1 MTTQTLGPYAPDR
14 AIVEALSKRQPLEP
28 RRVLD
33 ARLSA
38 FDTYL
43 ELPVP
48 GERSE
53 GWRRT
58 NFTGIDLSPVE
69 PERAVCDFS
78 VAPPDSGRGLVVDL
92 LEEGVARG
100 GAPGVLNTDA
110 GLSISKFSSLAQALW
125 FSGGIIDIP
134 AGFQATAPIV
144 VDWKSGTYPRLEIH
158 VGKGARASV
167 LEMSSLPG
175 LLTTGIVDIYVEDD
189 AHLTY
194 VHAQNAPRD
203 AVVFSHQRARLG
215 RNAKLITLNFAIGGK
230 LSRADVE
237 VNLAGQGAES
247 DMLGLVFGEGDQQ
260 FAFQTLQG
268 HHAPDTRS
276 DLLYKSALDDRS
288 HSAYTGVIS
297 IGHDA
302 PRSEAYQANRNL
314 LLSDGARADTEPK
327 LAILIDDVTRCTH
340 GATVGPI
347 DEEQLFYLRSR
358 GIDPQAATKIIAE
371 GFFQDVFAKVG
382 DERLTASLQELIA
395 PHIGRLGAN

>member
-1 MTTQTLGPYAPDR
+1 MTTQTLGAYAPDR
-14 AIVEALSKRQPLEP
+14 ASIEALSDKLFPKRVME
-28 RRVLD
+28 
-33 ARLSA
+33 ARLTA
-38 FDTYL
+38 FDKYVG
-43 ELPVP
+43 LPMP

-58 NFTGIDLSPVE
+58 NLAGIDLSPI
-69 PERAVCDFS
+69 PPDRAICEFT
-78 VAPPDSGRGLVVDL
+78 VAPADSGRGLVTDL
-92 LEEGVARG
+92 LEEGVMRG
-100 GAPGVLNTDA
+100 SPGVLNTDT
-110 GLSISKFSSLAQALW
+110 GLSISKFSALAQALW
-125 FSGGIIDIP
+125 VSGGYINIP
-134 AGFQATAPIV
+134 DGYEMTAPIV
-144 VDWKSGTYPRLEIH
+144 VDWKSGAYPRLEIH

-175 LLTTGIVDIYVEDD
+175 RLTTGIVDIYVHDD

-276 DLLYKSALDDRS
+276 DLLYKSALDDQS
-288 HSAYTGVIS
+288 HSAYTGVIE

-347 DEEQLFYLRSR
+347 DEEQLFYVRSR
-358 GIDPQAATKIIAE
+358 GIDPEAATKIIAE

>member
-1 MTTQTLGPYAPDR
+1 MTTQTLGAYAPDR
-14 AIVEALSKRQPLEP
+14 ASVEALSKRTDPEEVQA
-28 RRVLD
+28 
-33 ARLSA
+33 ARLIA
-38 FDTYL
+38 FDKYL
-43 ELPVP
+43 ALPMP

-58 NFTGIDLSPVE
+58 NFAGIDLSPVA
-69 PERAVCDFS
+69 PDRAVCEFT
-78 VAPPDSGRGLVVDL
+78 VAAADSGRGVLAGPLD
-92 LEEGVARG
+92 EGVLR
-100 GAPGVLNTDA
+100 GAPGVLNTDT
-110 GLSISKFSSLAQALW
+110 GLSISKFSALAQAVW
-125 FSGGIIDIP
+125 ISGGSVVIP
-134 AGFQATAPIV
+134 DGVAMTAPIV
-144 VDWKSGTYPRLEIH
+144 VEWKSGVYPRLDIY

-167 LEMSSLPG
+167 FELSSLPG
-175 LLTTGIVDIYVEDD
+175 TLTTGIVDIHVDDD

-203 AVVFSHQRARLG
+203 VVVFSHQRARLG

-260 FAFQTLQG
+260 FGFQTLQG

-288 HSAYTGVIS
+288 HSSYTGVIE

-347 DEEQLFYLRSR
+347 DEEQLFYVRSR
-358 GIDPQAATKIIAE
+358 GIDPQSATKIIAE

-382 DERLTASLQELIA
+382 DDRLTASLQEMIA

>member
-1 MTTQTLGPYAPDR
+1 MSTQTLGAYAPDR
-14 AIVEALSKRQPLEP
+14 ASIEALSKRHPLEP
-28 RRVLD
+28 AAVLE

-38 FDTYL
+38 FEKYL
-43 ELPVP
+43 ALPLP

-58 NFTGIDLSPVE
+58 NFAGIDLSPVA
-69 PERAVCDFS
+69 PDRAVCAFT
-78 VAPPDSGRGLVVDL
+78 VAPADSDRGLVVDV

-100 GAPGVLNTDA
+100 ITNATNTDV
-110 GLSISKFSSLAQALW
+110 GLSISKFSALAQAVW
-125 FSGGIIDIP
+125 MSGGIIYIP
-134 AGFQATAPIV
+134 DGVQLSAPII
-144 VDWKSGTYPRLEIH
+144 VDWKSGSYPRLEIH
-158 VGKGARASV
+158 VGKGARVSV
-167 LEMSSLPG
+167 LELSSLPG
-175 LLTTGIVDIYVEDD
+175 RLTTGISDIHVGDD
-189 AHLTY
+189 AQLTY

-203 AVVFSHQRARLG
+203 TIVFSHQRARLG

-230 LSRADVE
+230 LARADVE

-276 DLLYKSALDDRS
+276 DLLYKSALDDQS
-288 HSAYTGVIS
+288 HSAYTGVIE

-382 DERLTASLQELIA
+382 DERLTSTLQELIA
-395 PHIGRLGAN
+395 PHIGRLGSS

>member
-1 MTTQTLGPYAPDR
+1 MTTQTLGAYTPDR
-14 AIVEALSKRQPLEP
+14 ASVEALSDRLLPG
-28 RRVLD
+28 RVMD
-33 ARLSA
+33 ARLAA
-38 FDTYL
+38 FEKYL
-43 ELPVP
+43 ALPTP

-58 NFTGIDLSPVE
+58 NFAGIDLSPV
-69 PERAVCDFS
+69 PPDRAVCEFT
-78 VAPPDSGRGLVVDL
+78 VAPADAGRGLVTDL
-92 LEEGVARG
+92 LEEGVLRG
-100 GAPGVLNTDA
+100 SPGVLNTDT
-110 GLSISKFSSLAQALW
+110 GLSISKFSALAQALW
-125 FSGGIIDIP
+125 MSGGIINIP
-134 AGFQATAPIV
+134 DGYEMTAPIV
-144 VDWKSGTYPRLEIH
+144 VDWKSGAYPRLEIH

-175 LLTTGIVDIYVEDD
+175 RLTTGIVDIYVHDD

-276 DLLYKSALDDRS
+276 DLLYKSALDDQS
-288 HSAYTGVIS
+288 HAGYTGVIE

-347 DEEQLFYLRSR
+347 DEEQLFYVRSR
-358 GIDPQAATKIIAE
+358 GIDPEAATKIIAE

-395 PHIGRLGAN
+395 PHIGRLGAT

>member
-1 MTTQTLGPYAPDR
+1 MSTQTLGAYAPDR
-14 AIVEALSKRQPLEP
+14 ASVEALSTRTDP
-28 RRVLD
+28 REVQA
-33 ARLSA
+33 ARLIA
-38 FDTYL
+38 FEKY
-43 ELPVP
+43 EALPMP

-58 NFTGIDLSPVE
+58 NFGGIDLSPVA
-69 PERAVCDFS
+69 PERAVCAFT
-78 VAPPDSGRGLVVDL
+78 VAPADSGRGLSTGL
-92 LEEGVARG
+92 LDDGSISG
-100 GAPGVLNTDA
+100 SPGILNTDT
-110 GLSISKFSSLAQALW
+110 GLSIAKFSALAQALW
-125 FSGGIIDIP
+125 VSGGIIDVP
-134 AGFQATAPIV
+134 AGFEMTAPIV
-144 VDWKSGTYPRLEIH
+144 VDWKSGAYPRLEIH

-175 LLTTGIVDIYVEDD
+175 RLTTGIVDIYVHDD

-288 HSAYTGVIS
+288 HSSYTGVIK

-347 DEEQLFYLRSR
+347 DEEQLFYVRSR

-382 DERLTASLQELIA
+382 DDRLTASLQELIA
-395 PHIGRLGAN
+395 PHIGRLGAT

>member
-1 MTTQTLGPYAPDR
+1 MSTQTLGAYAPDR
-14 AIVEALSKRQPLEP
+14 ASVEALSKRQPFEAQE
-28 RRVLD
+28 VLD

-38 FDTYL
+38 FEKYL
-43 ELPVP
+43 ALPMP

-58 NFTGIDLSPVE
+58 NFAGIDLSPAE
-69 PERAVCDFS
+69 PDRAVCEFT
-78 VAPPDSGRGLVVDL
+78 VAQSDSGRGVIA
-92 LEEGVARG
+92 EGLDETVARG
-100 GAPGVLNTDA
+100 RSSVTNTDV
-110 GLSISKFSSLAQALW
+110 GLSISKFSALAQALW
-125 FSGGIIDIP
+125 ISGGSIVIP
-134 AGFQATAPIV
+134 DGFQATAPIV
-144 VDWKSGTYPRLEIH
+144 VDWKSGSYPRLDIH
-158 VGKGARASV
+158 VGKGARASI
-167 LEMSSLPG
+167 LELSSLPG
-175 LLTTGIVDIYVEDD
+175 RLTAGIVDIHVDDD
-189 AHLTY
+189 AQLTY
-194 VHAQNAPRD
+194 VHAQNAPRET
-203 AVVFSHQRARLG
+203 VVFSHQRARLG

-230 LSRADVE
+230 LARADVE

-288 HSAYTGVIS
+288 HSAYTGVIE

-347 DEEQLFYLRSR
+347 DEEQLFYLQSR
-358 GIDPQAATKIIAE
+358 GIGPQAATKIIAE
-371 GFFQDVFAKVG
+371 GFFQDVFAKAG
-382 DERLTASLQELIA
+382 DERLTESLQKMIA
-395 PHIGRLGAN
+395 PHIGRLGS

>member
-1 MTTQTLGPYAPDR
+1 MSTQTLGAYAPDR
-14 AIVEALSKRQPLEP
+14 ASVEALANSTYAKWVME
-28 RRVLD
+28 
-33 ARLSA
+33 ARLAA
-38 FDTYL
+38 FENYL
-43 ELPVP
+43 ALPMP

-58 NFTGIDLSPVE
+58 NFAGIDLSPAE
-69 PERAVCDFS
+69 PQRAEFEFIIS
-78 VAPPDSGRGLVVDL
+78 QADSGRGVLVEALDDA
-92 LEEGVARG
+92 VARG
-100 GAPGVLNTDA
+100 LSSVANTDV
-110 GLSISKFSSLAQALW
+110 GLSISKFSALAQALW
-125 FSGGIIDIP
+125 ISGCAIVIP
-134 AGFQATAPIV
+134 DGVEMSAPIV
-144 VDWKSGTYPRLEIH
+144 VDWKAGSYPRLDIH
-158 VGKGARASV
+158 VGKGARASI
-167 LEMSSLPG
+167 LELSSLPG
-175 LLTTGIVDIYVEDD
+175 RLTTGIVDIHLDDD

-194 VHAQNAPRD
+194 VHAQNAPRHSI
-203 AVVFSHQRARLG
+203 VFSHQRARLG

-260 FAFQTLQG
+260 FGFQTLQG

-276 DLLYKSALDDRS
+276 DLLYKSALDDQS
-288 HSAYTGVIS
+288 HSSYTGVIE

-347 DEEQLFYLRSR
+347 DEEQLFYLQSR

-382 DERLTASLQELIA
+382 DERLTESLQAMIA
-395 PHIGRLGAN
+395 PHIGRLGLS

>member
-1 MTTQTLGPYAPDR
+1 MSMQTLGAYAPDR
-14 AIVEALSKRQPLEP
+14 ASIEALANVTFPKQVME
-28 RRVLD
+28 
-33 ARLSA
+33 ARLIA
-38 FDTYL
+38 FEKYL
-43 ELPVP
+43 ALPMP

-58 NFTGIDLSPVE
+58 NFAGIDLSPAE
-69 PERAVCDFS
+69 PQRAEFEFIIS
-78 VAPPDSGRGLVVDL
+78 QADSGRGVLVEALDDAA
-92 LEEGVARG
+92 ARG
-100 GAPGVLNTDA
+100 LSSVANTDV
-110 GLSISKFSSLAQALW
+110 GLSISKFSALAQALW
-125 FSGGIIDIP
+125 ISGGAIVIP
-134 AGFQATAPIV
+134 DGVEMSAPIV
-144 VDWKSGTYPRLEIH
+144 VDWKSGSYPRLDIH

-167 LEMSSLPG
+167 LELSSLPG
-175 LLTTGIVDIYVEDD
+175 RLTTGIVDIHLDDD

-194 VHAQNAPRD
+194 VHAQNAPRHSI
-203 AVVFSHQRARLG
+203 VFSHQRARLG

-260 FAFQTLQG
+260 FGFQTLQG

-276 DLLYKSALDDRS
+276 DLLYKSALDDQS
-288 HSAYTGVIS
+288 HSGYTGVIE

-347 DEEQLFYLRSR
+347 DEEQLFYLQSR

-382 DERLTASLQELIA
+382 DERLTESLQAMIA
-395 PHIGRLGAN
+395 PHIGRLGLS

>member
-1 MTTQTLGPYAPDR
+1 MATQTLRPYAPDR
-14 AIVEALSKRQPLEP
+14 ESIEARSLRLSEPKAVLE
-28 RRVLD
+28 
-33 ARLSA
+33 ARLA
-38 FDTYL
+38 AL
-43 ELPVP
+43 ERYAQLPLP
-48 GERSE
+48 TERSE

-58 NFTGIDLSPVE
+58 DFTGIDLSPVE
-69 PERAVCDFS
+69 PVHAACDIT
-78 VAPPDSGRGLVVDL
+78 VAPADAERGVIAET
-92 LEEGVARG
+92 LEQSVNRRTA
-100 GAPGVLNTDA
+100 AVTNTDI
-110 GLSISKFSSLAQALW
+110 GLSISKFSALAQAVW
-125 FSGGIIDIP
+125 MSGGTIVVP
-134 AGFQATAPIV
+134 AGVALSAPII
-144 VDWKSGTYPRLEIH
+144 VDWISGTYPRLEIY
-158 VGKGARASV
+158 VEKGARASV
-167 LEMSSLPG
+167 LETCSTPDRM
-175 LLTTGIVDIYVEDD
+175 TTGIVDIHVDDD
-189 AHLTY
+189 AQLTY

-215 RNAKLITLNFAIGGK
+215 RNAKLVTLNFAIGGK

-260 FAFQTLQG
+260 FGFQTLQG

-288 HSAYTGVIS
+288 HSSYTGVIS

-314 LLSDGARADTEPK
+314 LLADGARADTEPK
-327 LAILIDDVTRCTH
+327 LAILIDDVARCTH

-347 DEEQLFYLRSR
+347 DEEQLFYVRSR

-382 DERLTASLQELIA
+382 DERLTSGLQAMIA
-395 PHIGRLGAN
+395 PHIGRLGSG

>member
-1 MTTQTLGPYAPDR
+1 MTTQTLGAYTPDR
-14 AIVEALSKRQPLEP
+14 ASVEALSD
-28 RRVLD
+28 RVLPTRVMD
-33 ARLSA
+33 ARLAA
-38 FDTYL
+38 FEKYAA
-43 ELPVP
+43 LPMP

-58 NFTGIDLSPVE
+58 NFAGIDLSPV
-69 PERAVCDFS
+69 PPDRAVCEFT
-78 VAPPDSGRGLVVDL
+78 VAPADSGRGLVTDL
-92 LEEGVARG
+92 LEEGVLRG
-100 GAPGVLNTDA
+100 SPGVLNTDT
-110 GLSISKFSSLAQALW
+110 GLSIAKFSALAQALW
-125 FSGGIIDIP
+125 MSGGIINIP
-134 AGFQATAPIV
+134 DGYEMTAPIV
-144 VDWKSGTYPRLEIH
+144 VDWKAGAYPRLEIH

-175 LLTTGIVDIYVEDD
+175 RLTTGIVDIYVHDD

-194 VHAQNAPRD
+194 VHAQNAPRH

-268 HHAPDTRS
+268 HRAPDTRS
-276 DLLYKSALDDRS
+276 DLLYKSALDDQS
-288 HSAYTGVIS
+288 HSAYTGVIE

-327 LAILIDDVTRCTH
+327 LAILIDDVARCTH

-358 GIDPQAATKIIAE
+358 GIDPEAATKIIAE
-371 GFFQDVFAKVG
+371 GFFHDVFAKVG

>member
-1 MTTQTLGPYAPDR
+1 MSMQTLGAYAPDR
-14 AIVEALSKRQPLEP
+14 ASIEALANVAFPKQVME
-28 RRVLD
+28 
-33 ARLSA
+33 ARLIA
-38 FDTYL
+38 FEKYL
-43 ELPVP
+43 ALPMP

-58 NFTGIDLSPVE
+58 NFAGIDLSPAE
-69 PERAVCDFS
+69 PQRAEFEFIIS
-78 VAPPDSGRGLVVDL
+78 QADSGRGVLVEALDDAA
-92 LEEGVARG
+92 ARG
-100 GAPGVLNTDA
+100 LSSVANTDV
-110 GLSISKFSSLAQALW
+110 GLSISKFSALAQALW
-125 FSGGIIDIP
+125 ISGGAIVIP
-134 AGFQATAPIV
+134 DGVEMSAPIV
-144 VDWKSGTYPRLEIH
+144 VDWKSGSYPRLEIH

-167 LEMSSLPG
+167 LELSSLPG
-175 LLTTGIVDIYVEDD
+175 RLTTGIVDIHLDDD

-194 VHAQNAPRD
+194 VHAQNAPRHSI
-203 AVVFSHQRARLG
+203 VFSHQRARLG

-260 FAFQTLQG
+260 FGFQTLQG

-276 DLLYKSALDDRS
+276 DLLYKSALDDQS
-288 HSAYTGVIS
+288 HSGYTGVIE

-347 DEEQLFYLRSR
+347 DEEQLFYLQSR

-382 DERLTASLQELIA
+382 DERLTESLQAMIA
-395 PHIGRLGAN
+395 PHIGRLGLS

>member
-1 MTTQTLGPYAPDR
+1 MSMQTLGAYAPDR
-14 AIVEALSKRQPLEP
+14 ASIEALANVAFPKQVME
-28 RRVLD
+28 
-33 ARLSA
+33 ARLIA
-38 FDTYL
+38 FEKYL
-43 ELPVP
+43 ALPMP

-58 NFTGIDLSPVE
+58 NFAGIDLSPAE
-69 PERAVCDFS
+69 PQRAEFEFIIS
-78 VAPPDSGRGLVVDL
+78 QADSGRGVLVEALDDAA
-92 LEEGVARG
+92 ARG
-100 GAPGVLNTDA
+100 LSSVANTDV
-110 GLSISKFSSLAQALW
+110 GLSISKFSALAQALW
-125 FSGGIIDIP
+125 ISGGAIVIP
-134 AGFQATAPIV
+134 DGVEMSAPIV
-144 VDWKSGTYPRLEIH
+144 VDWKSGSYPRLDIH

-167 LEMSSLPG
+167 LELSSLPG
-175 LLTTGIVDIYVEDD
+175 RLTTGIVDIHLDDD

-194 VHAQNAPRD
+194 VHAQNAPRHSI
-203 AVVFSHQRARLG
+203 VFSHQRARLG

-260 FAFQTLQG
+260 FGFQTLQG

-276 DLLYKSALDDRS
+276 DLLYKSALDDQS
-288 HSAYTGVIS
+288 HSGYTGVIE

-347 DEEQLFYLRSR
+347 DEEQLFYLQSR

-382 DERLTASLQELIA
+382 DERLTESLQAMIA
-395 PHIGRLGAN
+395 PHIGRLGLS

>member
-1 MTTQTLGPYAPDR
+1 MSTQTLGAYAPDR
-14 AIVEALSKRQPLEP
+14 ASIEALSNVTYPDWVME
-28 RRVLD
+28 
-33 ARLSA
+33 ARLAA
-38 FDTYL
+38 FEKYL
-43 ELPVP
+43 TLPMP

-58 NFTGIDLSPVE
+58 NFAGIDLSP
-69 PERAVCDFS
+69 
-78 VAPPDSGRGLVVDL
+78 APPDRAAFDFTVAQVDSGRGLVVEA
-92 LEEGVARG
+92 LEDAVARG
-100 GAPGVLNTDA
+100 VSSVATTDV
-110 GLSISKFSSLAQALW
+110 GLSISKFSALAQALW
-125 FSGGIIDIP
+125 ISGGAIVIP
-134 AGFQATAPIV
+134 DGFQSTAPIV
-144 VDWKSGTYPRLEIH
+144 IEWKSGAYPRLDIH

-175 LLTTGIVDIYVEDD
+175 RLTTGIVDIHVDDD
-189 AHLTY
+189 AQLTY

-203 AVVFSHQRARLG
+203 TIVFTHQRAKLG

-230 LSRADVE
+230 LARADVE

-288 HSAYTGVIS
+288 HSSYTGVIS

-347 DEEQLFYLRSR
+347 DEEQLFYLQSR
-358 GIDPQAATKIIAE
+358 GINPQAATKIIAE

-382 DERLTASLQELIA
+382 DERLTASLQAMIA
-395 PHIGRLGAN
+395 PHIGRLGSS

>member
-1 MTTQTLGPYAPDR
+1 MSTQTLGAYAPDR
-14 AIVEALSKRQPLEP
+14 ASIEALSKLQPFEP
-28 RRVLD
+28 QAVFE

-38 FDTYL
+38 FEKYL
-43 ELPVP
+43 ALPMP

-58 NFTGIDLSPVE
+58 NFAGIDLSPG
-69 PERAVCDFS
+69 PPDRAVCEFTVS
-78 VAPPDSGRGLVVDL
+78 PADSGRGLVVEA
-92 LEEGVARG
+92 LEEAVAREISS
-100 GAPGVLNTDA
+100 VTTTDV
-110 GLSISKFSSLAQALW
+110 GLSISKFSALAQALW
-125 FSGGIIDIP
+125 ISGGSIVIP
-134 AGFQATAPIV
+134 DGFQATAPIV
-144 VDWKSGTYPRLEIH
+144 VDWKSGSYPRLEIR

-167 LEMSSLPG
+167 LELSSLPG
-175 LLTTGIVDIYVEDD
+175 RLTTGIVDIHVGDD
-189 AHLTY
+189 AQLTY

-203 AVVFSHQRARLG
+203 TVVFSHQRARLG

-230 LSRADVE
+230 LARADVE

-276 DLLYKSALDDRS
+276 DLLYKSALDDHS
-288 HSAYTGVIS
+288 HSAYTGVIE

-347 DEEQLFYLRSR
+347 DEDQLFYLQSR
-358 GIDPQAATKIIAE
+358 GIGPQAATKIIAE

-382 DERLTASLQELIA
+382 DERLTASLQEMIA
-395 PHIGRLGAN
+395 PHIGRLGSA

>member
-1 MTTQTLGPYAPDR
+1 MTTETLGEYLPDR
-14 AIVEALSKRQPLEP
+14 ASIEALSKHQPLEP
-28 RRVLD
+28 HGVLE
-33 ARLSA
+33 ARLIA
-38 FDTYL
+38 FEKYL
-43 ELPVP
+43 ALPLP
-48 GERSE
+48 GERTE

-58 NFTGIDLSPVE
+58 NFAGVDLSPVA
-69 PERAVCDFS
+69 PDRAVCEFTVSPAD
-78 VAPPDSGRGLVVDL
+78 AGRGLVVDN
-92 LEEGVARG
+92 LEVSVARG
-100 GAPGVLNTDA
+100 ATSALNTDA
-110 GLSISKFSSLAQALW
+110 GLSISKFSALAQALW
-125 FSGGIIDIP
+125 ISGGSIYVP
-134 AGFQATAPIV
+134 AGVEMSSPIV
-144 VDWKSGTYPRLEIH
+144 VDWRSGSYPRLDIY

-175 LLTTGIVDIYVEDD
+175 RLTTGIVDIHVDDD

-203 AVVFSHQRARLG
+203 TVVFSHQRAKLG

-230 LSRADVE
+230 LARADVE

-288 HSAYTGVIS
+288 HSAYTGVIE

-358 GIDPQAATKIIAE
+358 GIDPEAATKIIAE

-382 DERLTASLQELIA
+382 DERLTISLQEMIA
-395 PHIGRLGAN
+395 PHIGRLGAQ

>member
-1 MTTQTLGPYAPDR
+1 MSTQTLGAYAPDR
-14 AIVEALSKRQPLEP
+14 ASIEALSNIADPKWVME
-28 RRVLD
+28 
-33 ARLSA
+33 ARLAAFEKYSA
-38 FDTYL
+38 
-43 ELPVP
+43 LPVP

-58 NFTGIDLSPVE
+58 NFAGIDLSPAA
-69 PERAVCDFS
+69 PERAVCAFT
-78 VAPPDSGRGLVVDL
+78 VAPADLGRGLVVEI
-92 LEEGVARG
+92 LEDSVARDLTSLG
-100 GAPGVLNTDA
+100 NTDV
-110 GLSISKFSSLAQALW
+110 GLSISKFSALAQALW
-125 FSGGIIDIP
+125 ISGGAIVIP
-134 AGFQATAPIV
+134 DGFQATAPIV
-144 VDWKSGTYPRLEIH
+144 VEWKSGAYPRLDIH
-158 VGKGARASV
+158 VGRGARASV
-167 LEMSSLPG
+167 LELSSLPG
-175 LLTTGIVDIYVEDD
+175 RLTTGIVDIHVGDD
-189 AHLTY
+189 AQLTY

-203 AVVFSHQRARLG
+203 TIVFSHQRARLG

-230 LSRADVE
+230 LARADVE

-247 DMLGLVFGEGDQQ
+247 DMLGLVFGEGHQQ

-276 DLLYKSALDDRS
+276 DLLYKSALDDQS
-288 HSAYTGVIS
+288 HSAYTGVIE

-347 DEEQLFYLRSR
+347 DEDQLFYLQSR
-358 GIDPQAATKIIAE
+358 GIGPQAATKIIAE

-382 DERLTASLQELIA
+382 DERLTGSLQAMIA
-395 PHIGRLGAN
+395 PHIGRLGAS

>member
-1 MTTQTLGPYAPDR
+1 MTTQTLGAYAPDR
-14 AIVEALSKRQPLEP
+14 ASVEALSDKLLPKRVME
-28 RRVLD
+28 
-33 ARLSA
+33 ARLAA
-38 FDTYL
+38 FDKYL
-43 ELPVP
+43 ALPMP

-58 NFTGIDLSPVE
+58 NFAGIDLSPI
-69 PERAVCDFS
+69 PPDRAVCEFT
-78 VAPPDSGRGLVVDL
+78 VAPADSGRGLVTDL
-92 LEEGVARG
+92 LEEGAMRG
-100 GAPGVLNTDA
+100 SPGVLNTDT
-110 GLSISKFSSLAQALW
+110 GLSIAKFSALAQALW
-125 FSGGIIDIP
+125 MSGGIINIP
-134 AGFQATAPIV
+134 DGYEMTAPIV
-144 VDWKSGTYPRLEIH
+144 VDWKSGAYPRLEIH

-175 LLTTGIVDIYVEDD
+175 RLTTGIVDIYVHDD

-203 AVVFSHQRARLG
+203 AVVLSHQRARLR

-288 HSAYTGVIS
+288 HSAYTGVIE

>member
-1 MTTQTLGPYAPDR
+1 MSTQTLGAYAPDR
-14 AIVEALSKRQPLEP
+14 ASIEALSNVTYPDWVME
-28 RRVLD
+28 
-33 ARLSA
+33 ARLAA
-38 FDTYL
+38 FEKYL
-43 ELPVP
+43 TLPMP

-58 NFTGIDLSPVE
+58 NFAGIDLSP
-69 PERAVCDFS
+69 
-78 VAPPDSGRGLVVDL
+78 APPDRAAFDFTVAQVDSGRGLVVEA
-92 LEEGVARG
+92 LEDAVARG
-100 GAPGVLNTDA
+100 VSSVATTDV
-110 GLSISKFSSLAQALW
+110 GLSISKFSALAQALW
-125 FSGGIIDIP
+125 ISGGAIVIP
-134 AGFQATAPIV
+134 DGFQSTAPIV
-144 VDWKSGTYPRLEIH
+144 IEWKSGAYPRLDIH

-175 LLTTGIVDIYVEDD
+175 RLTTGIVDIHVDDD
-189 AHLTY
+189 AQLTY

-203 AVVFSHQRARLG
+203 TIVFTHQRAKLG

-230 LSRADVE
+230 LARADVE

-260 FAFQTLQG
+260 YAFQTLQG

-288 HSAYTGVIS
+288 HSSYTGVIS

-347 DEEQLFYLRSR
+347 DEEQLFYLQSR
-358 GIDPQAATKIIAE
+358 GINPQAATKIIAE

-382 DERLTASLQELIA
+382 DERLTASLQAMIA
-395 PHIGRLGAN
+395 PHIGRLGSS

>member
-1 MTTQTLGPYAPDR
+1 MTTETLGEYLPDR
-14 AIVEALSKRQPLEP
+14 ESIEALSKHQPLEP
-28 RRVLD
+28 HDVLE
-33 ARLSA
+33 ARLNA
-38 FDTYL
+38 YEKYL
-43 ELPVP
+43 ALPMP
-48 GERSE
+48 GERTE

-58 NFTGIDLSPVE
+58 NFGGIDLSPVS
-69 PERAVCDFS
+69 PDRAVCAFT
-78 VAPPDSGRGLVVDL
+78 VAKSDSGRGYVVDI
-92 LEEGVARG
+92 LEESVARG
-100 GAPGVLNTDA
+100 ASSALNTDT
-110 GLSISKFSSLAQALW
+110 GLSISKFSALAQALW
-125 FSGGIIDIP
+125 ISGGSIHIP
-134 AGFQATAPIV
+134 AGVEMTAPII
-144 VDWKSGTYPRLEIH
+144 VDWKSGAYPRLDIY

-175 LLTTGIVDIYVEDD
+175 RLTTGIVDIHVDDD

-203 AVVFSHQRARLG
+203 AVVFSHQRAKLG

-276 DLLYKSALDDRS
+276 DLLYKSALDDQS
-288 HSAYTGVIS
+288 HSSYTGVIE

-395 PHIGRLGAN
+395 PHIGRLGAQ

>member
-1 MTTQTLGPYAPDR
+1 MTTQTLRPYAPDR
-14 AIVEALSKRQPLEP
+14 ASVEALSDKLFPKRVME
-28 RRVLD
+28 
-33 ARLSA
+33 ARLAA
-38 FDTYL
+38 FDKYSA
-43 ELPVP
+43 LPMP

-58 NFTGIDLSPVE
+58 NFAGLDLSPI
-69 PERAVCDFS
+69 PPDRAVCEFT
-78 VAPPDSGRGLVVDL
+78 VAPADSGRGLVTDL
-92 LEEGVARG
+92 LEEGVMRG
-100 GAPGVLNTDA
+100 SPGVLNTDT
-110 GLSISKFSSLAQALW
+110 GLSIAKFSALAQALW
-125 FSGGIIDIP
+125 MSGGVINIP
-134 AGFQATAPIV
+134 DGYEMTAPIV
-144 VDWKSGTYPRLEIH
+144 VDWKSGAYPRLEIH

-175 LLTTGIVDIYVEDD
+175 RLTTGIVDIYVHDD

-215 RNAKLITLNFAIGGK
+215 RNAKLITLNFAIGGM

-276 DLLYKSALDDRS
+276 DLLYKSALDDHS
-288 HSAYTGVIS
+288 HSAYTGVIE

>member
-1 MTTQTLGPYAPDR
+1 MTTQTLGAFTPDR
-14 AIVEALSKRQPLEP
+14 ESIEALSKRQPLEP
-28 RRVLD
+28 HGVLEARVN
-33 ARLSA
+33 A
-38 FDTYL
+38 FEKYL
-43 ELPVP
+43 ALPMP

-58 NFTGIDLSPVE
+58 NLAGIDLSPVA
-69 PERAVCDFS
+69 PDRAICEFT
-78 VAPPDSGRGLVVDL
+78 VAPADSGRGLVVEV

-100 GAPGVLNTDA
+100 SPGVLNTDT
-110 GLSISKFSSLAQALW
+110 GLSISKFSALAQAVW
-125 FSGGIIDIP
+125 ISGGVIDVP
-134 AGFQATAPIV
+134 DGFQATAPIV
-144 VDWKSGTYPRLEIH
+144 VDWKSGSYPRLEIH
-158 VGKGARASV
+158 IGKGARASV

-175 LLTTGIVDIYVEDD
+175 RMTTGIVDIHLADD

-203 AVVFSHQRARLG
+203 TVVFSHQRARLG

-260 FAFQTLQG
+260 FGFQTLQG

-288 HSAYTGVIS
+288 HSSYTGVIS

-371 GFFQDVFAKVG
+371 GFFQDVFAKAG
-382 DERLTASLQELIA
+382 DERLTASLQEMIA
-395 PHIGRLGAN
+395 PHIGRLGAQ

>member
-1 MTTQTLGPYAPDR
+1 MSTQILGAYAPDR
-14 AIVEALSKRQPLEP
+14 ASIEALSKRQPFESQAVLE
-28 RRVLD
+28 

-38 FDTYL
+38 FDKYL
-43 ELPVP
+43 ALPLP

-58 NFTGIDLSPVE
+58 NFAGIDLSPAE
-69 PERAVCDFS
+69 PDRAVCEFT
-78 VAPPDSGRGLVVDL
+78 VAQADSGRGLIAEV
-92 LEEGVARG
+92 LEETVARG
-100 GAPGVLNTDA
+100 LSSVTNTDV
-110 GLSISKFSSLAQALW
+110 GLSISKFSALAQAVW
-125 FSGGIIDIP
+125 ISGGSIVIP

-144 VDWKSGTYPRLEIH
+144 VDWKSGSYPRLDIH

-167 LEMSSLPG
+167 LELSSLPG
-175 LLTTGIVDIYVEDD
+175 RLTAGIVDIHVDDD
-189 AHLTY
+189 AQLTY

-203 AVVFSHQRARLG
+203 TVVFSHQRARLG

-230 LSRADVE
+230 LARADVE

-276 DLLYKSALDDRS
+276 DLLYKSALDDQS
-288 HSAYTGVIS
+288 HSGYTGVIE

-347 DEEQLFYLRSR
+347 DEDQLFYLQSR
-358 GIDPQAATKIIAE
+358 GIGPQAATKIIAE
-371 GFFQDVFAKVG
+371 GFFQDVFAKAG
-382 DERLTASLQELIA
+382 DERLTESLQKMIA
-395 PHIGRLGAN
+395 PHIGRLGSS

>member
-1 MTTQTLGPYAPDR
+1 MTTETLSEYLPDR
-14 AIVEALSKRQPLEP
+14 AGIEALSKRQPFERQEVLE
-28 RRVLD
+28 
-33 ARLSA
+33 ARLNA
-38 FDTYL
+38 FEKYL
-43 ELPVP
+43 ALPMP

-58 NFTGIDLSPVE
+58 NFSGMDLSPVA
-69 PERAVCDFS
+69 PDRAVCEFTL
-78 VAPPDSGRGLVVDL
+78 APADAGRDVVVDV

-100 GAPGVLNTDA
+100 VASVTNTDV
-110 GLSISKFSSLAQALW
+110 GLSISKFSALAQALW
-125 FSGGIIDIP
+125 ISGGIIGVPD
-134 AGFQATAPIV
+134 GVELSAPII
-144 VDWKSGTYPRLEIH
+144 VDWKSGSYPRLEIY

-175 LLTTGIVDIYVEDD
+175 RLTTGIVDIHLADD

-203 AVVFSHQRARLG
+203 AVVFSHQRAKLG

-230 LSRADVE
+230 LARADVE

-288 HSAYTGVIS
+288 HSAYTGVIE

-382 DERLTASLQELIA
+382 DERLTASLQDLIA
-395 PHIGRLGAN
+395 PHIGRLGAQ

>member
-1 MTTQTLGPYAPDR
+1 MTTETLSEYLPNR
-14 AIVEALSKRQPLEP
+14 ESIEALSERHSSRQPAVVE
-28 RRVLD
+28 
-33 ARLSA
+33 ARLRA
-38 FDTYL
+38 FEKYL
-43 ELPVP
+43 ALPMP

-58 NFTGIDLSPVE
+58 NFAGIDLSPVA
-69 PERAVCDFS
+69 PDLAVCEFT
-78 VAPPDSGRGLVVDL
+78 VAPADSEHDIVVDTL
-92 LEEGVARG
+92 DEGVMRG
-100 GAPGVLNTDA
+100 FLSSVTNTEV
-110 GLSISKFSSLAQALW
+110 GLSISKFSALAQSVW
-125 FSGGIIDIP
+125 MSGGVIDIP
-134 AGFQATAPIV
+134 AGVEMSAPII
-144 VDWKSGTYPRLEIH
+144 VDWKSGSYPRLEIH

-167 LEMSSLPG
+167 LEMSSQPG
-175 LLTTGIVDIYVEDD
+175 RMTTGIVDIHVDDD

-203 AVVFSHQRARLG
+203 AVVFSHQRAKLG

-230 LSRADVE
+230 LARADVE

-260 FAFQTLQG
+260 FAFETLQG

-288 HSAYTGVIS
+288 HSAYTGVIE

-382 DERLTASLQELIA
+382 DERLTASLQDLIA
-395 PHIGRLGAN
+395 PHIGRLGAQ

>member
-1 MTTQTLGPYAPDR
+1 MTTQTLGAYAPDR
-14 AIVEALSKRQPLEP
+14 ASIEALSDRLSPKRVIE
-28 RRVLD
+28 
-33 ARLSA
+33 ARLAA
-38 FDTYL
+38 FDKYL
-43 ELPVP
+43 ALPMP

-58 NFTGIDLSPVE
+58 NFAGIDLSPI
-69 PERAVCDFS
+69 PPDRAVCEFT
-78 VAPPDSGRGLVVDL
+78 VAPADSGRGLVTDL
-92 LEEGVARG
+92 LEEGVMRG
-100 GAPGVLNTDA
+100 SPGVLNTDT
-110 GLSISKFSSLAQALW
+110 GLSISKFSALAQALW
-125 FSGGIIDIP
+125 MSGGYISIP
-134 AGFQATAPIV
+134 DGYEMTAPIV

-167 LEMSSLPG
+167 LEISSLPAR
-175 LLTTGIVDIYVEDD
+175 LTTGIVDIYVHDD

-276 DLLYKSALDDRS
+276 DLLYKSALDDQS
-288 HSAYTGVIS
+288 HSGYTGVIE

-347 DEEQLFYLRSR
+347 DEEQLFYVRSR